1 MTSDIQNNFLFAHKT
16 NIERYRRIL
25 QTYLTAEERV
35 FVERRLN
42 EEQTAFKELADTSTQ
57 RTRA

>member
-1 MTSDIQNNFLFAHKT
+1 MASDIQNNLLFAHKT

-25 QTYLTAEERV
+25 QTHLTPEERF

-42 EEQTAFKELADTSTQ
+42 EEQTAFEELADTNTQ
-57 RTRA
+57 

>member
-1 MTSDIQNNFLFAHKT
+1 MASEVQKNLQFAHQT

-25 QTYLTAEERV
+25 ATHLTVEERR

-42 EEQTAFKELADTSTQ
+42 EEQTALERLADMQTSNS
-57 RTRA
+57 